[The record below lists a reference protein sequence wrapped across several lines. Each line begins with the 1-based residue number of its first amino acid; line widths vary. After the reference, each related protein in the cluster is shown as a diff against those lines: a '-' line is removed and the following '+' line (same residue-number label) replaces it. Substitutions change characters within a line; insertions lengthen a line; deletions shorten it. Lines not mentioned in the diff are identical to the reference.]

1 MAQRITRLDYC
12 QFLLSSQIN
21 YTLTYFA
28 DHSQGFTHDLINRY
42 LRQDKMTPR
51 LLWDNVKA
59 EIVPSANGFVLFDD
73 TVVDKNYSHCIKLV
87 RRQWSGN
94 TKTVIKYL

>member
-1 MAQRITRLDYC
+1 MAQRVTRLDYC

-42 LRQDKMTPR
+42 LRQETMTPR
-51 LLWDNVKA
+51 LLWDNVKD
-59 EIVPSANGFVLFDD
+59 EIVPSANGFILFDD
-73 TVVDKNYSHCIKLV
+73 RVGE
-87 RRQWSGN
+87 RRQVNVDFHPKQEKAAINLTMGF
-94 TKTVIKYL
+94 